1 MNKAPRRHDPGPSSS
16 RVTDDDLRAF
26 VAWLQAQG
34 LAKTTAEMY
43 AHDARSA
50 ADDGFAARL
59 LDGELAPK
67 TRHRILAAGRQW
79 AKFREDPALTAA
91 IARIKLP
98 PARRKLPKMPVERDQ
113 LFAIIDELPRADYL
127 EPSMCAVIGMMACR
141 GFRVSDVLR
150 IQRGEL
156 AQAIET
162 GMLVFPGKGNRRL
175 EFGLIKTWLPYVTVL
190 AGTVGEW
197 KRIEDLICPGSDE
210 ETRRKSAVRAV
221 ERALTKLALRAG
233 VSKVYPHRLR
243 RTYAV
248 EYLRQHP
255 GDPEALLKLTQHM
268 QWADESTALQYV
280 NHARG
285 RELDAAAERIFER

>member
-1 MNKAPRRHDPGPSSS
+1 MSKALRRRDLRPSAPK
-16 RVTDDDLRAF
+16 DDLQAF
-26 VAWLQAQG
+26 RTWLLAQG

-43 AHDARSA
+43 AYDVRSA
-50 ADDGFAARL
+50 AKDGFAARL
-59 LDGELAPK
+59 LDNELAPK

-79 AKFREDPALTAA
+79 AKFREEPTLTAA
-91 IARIKLP
+91 LVKIKLP
-98 PARRKLPKMPVERDQ
+98 PARRKLAKVPVDRDQ
-113 LFAIIDELPRADYL
+113 LFAILDELPRADYL
-127 EPSMCAVIGMMACR
+127 SPPMCAVIGMMACR

-150 IQRGEL
+150 ITHEEMD
-156 AQAIET
+156 QALET
-162 GMLVFPGKGNRRL
+162 GVLVFLGKGHRRM
-175 EFGLIKTWLPYVTVL
+175 EFGLSKAWSPYVTAL
-190 AGTVGEW
+190 AETVGAW
-197 KRIEDLICPGSDE
+197 TRVEDLISPGSGE
-210 ETRRKSAVRAV
+210 KTRRKTSVRAV
-221 ERALTKLALRAG
+221 ERALTKLAHRAA
-233 VSKVYPHRLR
+233 VPKVYPHRLR